1 MLCQSFS
8 ILGAE
13 AITPADVV
21 VQVQP
26 VQRLESSRLFNP
38 VKLELPRAQPM
49 GKTVVPDR
57 ACSVG
62 CVAAT
67 SNPAARAARASP
79 RPTALRAGGA
89 ARREIPLAELAII
102 VRVVSKKL
110 SLLRTAVHMPKEV
123 PLRTRCCAVRVYRS

>member
-13 AITPADVV
+13 AIMPADAV

-38 VKLELPRAQPM
+38 VTPELPRAQPM
-49 GKTVVPDR
+49 GKTVRADR
-57 ACSVG
+57 ACSAG

-67 SNPAARAARASP
+67 SNPAARAARAV
-79 RPTALRAGGA
+79 PTPTYFVHLR
-89 ARREIPLAELAII
+89 RFR
-102 VRVVSKKL
+102 
-110 SLLRTAVHMPKEV
+110 
-123 PLRTRCCAVRVYRS
+123 AVRSH

>member
-49 GKTVVPDR
+49 GKTVRADR
-57 ACSVG
+57 ACSAR
-62 CVAAT
+62 CLLPT
-67 SNPAARAARASP
+67 SNPAARAARAVP
-79 RPTALRAGGA
+79 RPTNFSKRCAS
-89 ARREIPLAELAII
+89 RRQTPISR
-102 VRVVSKKL
+102 VR
-110 SLLRTAVHMPKEV
+110 TY
-123 PLRTRCCAVRVYRS
+123 C

>member
-26 VQRLESSRLFNP
+26 VLRLESSRLFNP
-38 VKLELPRAQPM
+38 VTPELPRAQPM
-49 GKTVVPDR
+49 GKTGRANR
-57 ACSVG
+57 ACSSG

-67 SNPAARAARASP
+67 SNPAARAARAVP
-79 RPTALRAGGA
+79 RPMNFSKRGA
-89 ARREIPLAELAII
+89 SRRQTPISR
-102 VRVVSKKL
+102 VR
-110 SLLRTAVHMPKEV
+110 TY
-123 PLRTRCCAVRVYRS
+123 C